1 MATSIFKEIS
11 LGGTLGV
18 TFIGVCVSSML
29 YGVTC
34 LQTFTYYRSMK
45 AKNDGWP
52 LWSLVALI
60 VSPLGKAKLTDVFSL
75 LFSAFD
81 SAHQAIVIHA
91 VYNYLVLD
99 FANPFKVV
107 GLVWSL
113 PTEVVLNAILA
124 LILNGFLTFRLW
136 KLSTRCYL
144 TAIAVRNP
152 LLLRKNAADAK
163 RAQGYPD
170 CRKLRNE
177 PWFQYNN
184 IFAAETILR
193 TQGIA
198 GLSISVTTE
207 AMISFSLAYYLHRRR
222 TGLRKSNDIIT
233 KLIALTVTTG
243 MLTTLFNVADLIAY
257 VTAHDNLYVLFFN
270 FMLGKLYANSLL
282 TSLNSRDY
290 VLGLMGDGSGQG
302 PSDHETLKLP
312 PSSAGSDH
320 SGGSNRP
327 RVASPHAAV
336 HIAMD
341 RFVVS
346 DSDSATKY
354 ERWVPVSSRRDAC

>member
-34 LQTFTYYRSMK
+34 LQTFTYYRSAK
-45 AKNDGWP
+45 AKNDGWL
-52 LWSLVALI
+52 LWSLVA
-60 VSPLGKAKLTDVFSL
+60 AL
-75 LFSAFD
+75 LAFD
-81 SAHQAIVIHA
+81 SAHQAVVIHA

-99 FANPFKVV
+99 FANPFKVIN
-107 GLVWSL
+107 LVWSI

-136 KLSTRCYL
+136 KLSTRYYL
-144 TAIAVRNP
+144 TAIAATLSIGNFGTNLPYAIR
-152 LLLRKNAADAK
+152 
-163 RAQGYPD
+163 G
-170 CRKLRNE
+170 
-177 PWFQYNN
+177 FQYNN

-198 GLSISVTTE
+198 GLCISVTTE

-312 PSSAGSDH
+312 PSSAGS
-320 SGGSNRP
+320 GSSRP

-346 DSDSATKY
+346 DSLSTSATKY
-354 ERWVPVSSRRDAC
+354 ESV